1 MPELIERGRLIMNKT
16 VIFLGAGASKADGAP
31 LQRELFKSYFRACE
45 DESLN
50 KCYDLKNS
58 SIKALVD
65 SFFKN
70 FFDMEGDLRHCEYE
84 FPTFE
89 EALGV
94 LDLAIERNEK
104 YRQGLGNL
112 YAYRNALIFSMAQA
126 IQFRISASTKGIH
139 GESHS
144 RLVDRLYDCIES
156 GDVTFISTNYDI
168 ILDNALG
175 SRFDKIDYGFF
186 PMENVFENIRGP
198 KLLKIHGSLN
208 WKYCPVCN
216 HIDAKIGEENTVSE
230 IYSMKSVKCGNCG
243 EDARYIIV
251 PPTYYKD
258 MSNVYLA
265 NIWNNA
271 EKVLREAE
279 HVVFSGYSLPSAD
292 MHIKYLLKRA
302 ELNRDA
308 GSIFKAT
315 IINYYPDKI
324 QGAVEKEKNRYGRLF
339 KNSSEVKYIE
349 DMSFQDFAE
358 NPFSVL

>member
-1 MPELIERGRLIMNKT
+1 MKKT

-50 KCYDLKNS
+50 TKYDLSNS
-58 SIKALVD
+58 NIKELVD

-70 FFDMEGDLRHCEYE
+70 FFDMEGDLKSCEYE

-104 YRQGLGNL
+104 YRQDLGNL
-112 YAYRNALIFSMAQA
+112 YAYRNALIFSMAQS
-126 IQFRISASTKGIH
+126 IQFRISAAHKSIH
-139 GESHS
+139 GESHAK
-144 RLVDRLYDCIES
+144 LVDKLYEHIES
-156 GDVTFISTNYDI
+156 GDITFISTNYDI

-175 SRFDKIDYGFF
+175 NRFDKIDYGFF
-186 PMENVFENIRGP
+186 PMENVFDNVRGA

-216 HIDAKIGEENTVSE
+216 HIDAKIGEEKTVSE
-230 IYSMKSVKCGNCG
+230 IYTMKSVKCDNCG
-243 EDARYIIV
+243 EEARYIIV

-279 HVVFSGYSLPSAD
+279 QVVFSGYSLPSAD

-302 ELNRDA
+302 ELNREPD
-308 GSIFKAT
+308 SRFKAT
-315 IINYYPDKI
+315 IINYYPNKI
-324 QGAVEKEKNRYGRLF
+324 QGAIEKEKNRYSRLF
-339 KNSSEVKYIE
+339 KNSSDVQYIE
-349 DMSFQDFAE
+349 NMSFQDFAE
-358 NPFSVL
+358 NPFAVL